1 MNAREP
7 AVTPAPAA
15 VRDTD
20 QLIAGLSAWLA
31 GRLGADAVSIEDFT
45 RHAEGFSWETYT
57 LTASVAVAGAPSRSL
72 GIAIR
77 REPAQGTLERYDAGR
92 DYRVL
97 EAVREHSAVPIPE
110 VLWLEDD
117 PAILGRRFYAMRRVE
132 GTVPVPWAARDWEV
146 FRSPEARGRLGLEF
160 VEILA
165 RVHSI
170 DVAQA
175 GLDFLGVPDTSDHAA
190 EEAIATS
197 ERMYEQS
204 AFEDV
209 ALMRAA
215 FRWLRGNVCTSGRV
229 CLVHGDY
236 RIGNFM
242 LDEHNRINAIFDWEL
257 AHVGDPVFDIAYG
270 ALRLYRGRSPLFSQ
284 LLRQEE
290 FLRHYAA
297 LTGLEVRADVFHFWT
312 VLAYVRALAHFFRGC
327 RAFAEGRSD
336 DLRLAAMSH
345 QSLYLMKYLAEE
357 LGLREPPS

>member
-1 MNAREP
+1 MNAKET
-7 AVTPAPAA
+7 AVTPATTAEG
-15 VRDTD
+15 TD
-20 QLIAGLSAWLA
+20 ELIARLSLWLA
-31 GRLGADAVSIEDFT
+31 GRLGADAVSIDDFT

-57 LTASVAVAGAPSRSL
+57 LTASFVSPGGEAQTL

-77 REPAQGTLERYDAGR
+77 REPAEGTLEHYDAGH

-97 EAVREHSAVPIPE
+97 EAVHGHSAVPVPE
-110 VLWLEDD
+110 PLWLEDD

-132 GTVPVPWAARDWEV
+132 GTVPVPWAAKDWEV
-146 FRSPEARGRLGLEF
+146 FRSPESRTRLGMEF

-170 DVAQA
+170 DVADA
-175 GLDFLGVPDTSDHAA
+175 GLDFLGAPHSSDQAA
-190 EEAIATS
+190 QEAIATS

-204 AFEDV
+204 AFEEV

-215 FRWLRGNVCTSGRV
+215 FRWLRDNVCTSGRV
-229 CLVHGDY
+229 SLVHGDY

-257 AHVGDPVFDIAYG
+257 AHLGDPVFDIAYG

-284 LLRQEE
+284 LLAQKE
-290 FLRHYAA
+290 FLGQYAA
-297 LTGLEVRADVFHFWT
+297 LTGLEVREDVFQFWT
-312 VLAYVRALAHFFRGC
+312 VAAYVRALAHFFRGC

-336 DLRLAAMSH
+336 DLRLAAMGH

-357 LGLREPPS
+357 LGIREPPP